1 MALISFI
8 MMLEHGLQGGLE
20 MKKLNRRFLISLT
33 GGILLLVVGVL
44 LLLSNLGIVTLELES
59 VIGPLLAGG
68 GLIFLLVFITN
79 TDAWWALIPGFTL
92 IGVGINAFVS
102 PWLGENEGSVTSAI
116 FLGSVGLPFLL
127 IYISNHRHWW
137 ALLPGG
143 VLLSI
148 AVTQLIP
155 DSPALIG
162 GIFFLG
168 LAITF
173 GLLYLLPTPSGKLK
187 WALYPAGILL
197 LIGIFITLGA
207 TNLLAFVGPLVLLA
221 FGVYVIVRALRK

>member
-1 MALISFI
+1 
-8 MMLEHGLQGGLE
+8 
-20 MKKLNRRFLISLT
+20 MKKFNRRFLISLT

-44 LLLSNLGIVTLELES
+44 LLLSNLGIITLNLES
-59 VIGPLLAGG
+59 VIGPLMAGG
-68 GLIFLLVFITN
+68 GLIFLVVFITN
-79 TDAWWALIPGFTL
+79 TDEWWALIPGFIL
-92 IGVGINAFVS
+92 IGVGINIFMG
-102 PWLGENEGSVTSAI
+102 PWLGENEGRVAGAI

-143 VLLSI
+143 VLLTL
-148 AVTQLIP
+148 AVTQLVP

-173 GLLYLLPTPSGKLK
+173 GLLYYLPKPSGKLK

-207 TNLLAFVGPLVLLA
+207 TNLLAFVGPLALLA
-221 FGVYVIVRALRK
+221 FGVYVIIRAIRK

>member
-1 MALISFI
+1 
-8 MMLEHGLQGGLE
+8 

-155 DSPALIG
+155 DSSALKD

-173 GLLYLLPTPSGKLK
+173 GLLYLLPTLGQTQM
-187 WALYPAGILL
+187 GIVSCRHFAADRD
-197 LIGIFITLGA
+197 FITLGA